1 MQPKTQKTEALEAA
15 FNELADKLERQAE
28 YFSFINQRAD
38 HLAHQQIV
46 EMGEEAVPLILRR
59 IEQQGGLWY
68 RALESITGIPSPA
81 GITILEAEG
90 RYGGYTVDEKEVNAA
105 WLQWGREQG
114 YQL

>member
-1 MQPKTQKTEALEAA
+1 MQPKSAKTTELEST
-15 FNELADKLERQAE
+15 FNELANELERQAE
-28 YFSFINQRAD
+28 YFSFKGQMAD

-46 EMGEEAVPLILRR
+46 EMAEEAIPLILRR

-90 RYGGYTVDEKEVNAA
+90 GYTVDEKEVNAA

-114 YQL
+114 YQW